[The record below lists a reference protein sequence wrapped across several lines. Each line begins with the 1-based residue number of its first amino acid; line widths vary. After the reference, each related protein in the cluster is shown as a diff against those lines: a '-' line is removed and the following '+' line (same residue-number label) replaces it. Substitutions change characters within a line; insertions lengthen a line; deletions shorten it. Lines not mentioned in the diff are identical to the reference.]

1 MPVGF
6 VPVNGNPCA
15 GIPQPVL
22 RWHAGAM
29 CGRYVMAR
37 AVGDLLAEFD
47 AELENDV
54 EIPPSWNIA
63 PTDDA
68 PIVLER
74 LIDDA
79 PVRQLHVARWGLV
92 PSWAKDIRGGAKM
105 INARSETV
113 LEKPAFRKAVQS
125 RRCAVPADGY
135 YEWKQGEG
143 RNKQPY
149 YVHPRDES
157 AMAFAG
163 LYEWWKDPSVPP
175 GEPGQWVLSM
185 SIMTADSPPA
195 GAEGTIFAELTAL
208 HDRVPL
214 PMGRDTM
221 AAWLDPQVD
230 DAAGLVD
237 LVRSG
242 VKEVAAGWRV
252 DSVGQAV
259 GNVRN
264 NSPELIEPVA
274 ALF

>member
-1 MPVGF
+1 
-6 VPVNGNPCA
+6 
-15 GIPQPVL
+15 
-22 RWHAGAM
+22 M

-47 AELENDV
+47 AQIEN
-54 EIPPSWNIA
+54 ETSIPPSWNIA
-63 PTDDA
+63 PTDGA

-74 LIDDA
+74 LIDGDT
-79 PVRQLHVARWGLV
+79 VRQLHVARWGLV
-92 PSWAKDIRGGAKM
+92 PSWAKSPGIGPKM
-105 INARSETV
+105 INARSESV

-143 RNKQPY
+143 RTKQPY
-149 YVHPRDES
+149 YVRPRDGS
-157 AMAFAG
+157 GMVFAG
-163 LYEWWKDPSVPP
+163 LYEWWKDPSK
-175 GEPGQWVLSM
+175 GQDDPARWMLSM
-185 SIMTADSPPA
+185 SIMTADSPPE
-195 GAEGTIFAELTAL
+195 GAEHTIFGELTAL

-214 PMGRDTM
+214 PMSRETM
-221 AAWLDPQVD
+221 EAWIDPQAD

-242 VKEVAAGWRV
+242 VTDVAAGWRV
-252 DSVGQAV
+252 DSVGTAV

-264 NSPELIEPVA
+264 NSPELIEPVE

>member
-1 MPVGF
+1 
-6 VPVNGNPCA
+6 
-15 GIPQPVL
+15 
-22 RWHAGAM
+22 M

-47 AELENDV
+47 AELENETD
-54 EIPPSWNIA
+54 IPPSWNVA
-63 PTDDA
+63 PTDGA

-74 LIDDA
+74 LIDGGT
-79 PVRQLHVARWGLV
+79 VRQLHVARWGLV
-92 PSWAKDIRGGAKM
+92 PSWAKSPGIGAKM
-105 INARSETV
+105 INARSESV

-143 RNKQPY
+143 GSKQPY
-149 YVHPRDES
+149 YVHPRDDS

-163 LYEWWKDPSVPP
+163 LYEWWKDPSLAP
-175 GEPGQWVLSM
+175 GEPGQWMLSM

-195 GAEGTIFAELTAL
+195 GTEGTVFAELTAL

-214 PMGRDTM
+214 PMSRDTM
-221 AAWLDPQVD
+221 SAWLDPEAD

-242 VKEVAAGWRV
+242 VKDVAAGWRV
-252 DSVGQAV
+252 DSVGKAV

-264 NSPELIEPVA
+264 NSPDLIEPVE

>member
-1 MPVGF
+1 
-6 VPVNGNPCA
+6 
-15 GIPQPVL
+15 
-22 RWHAGAM
+22 M

-47 AELENDV
+47 AELEN
-54 EIPPSWNIA
+54 EIAIPPSWNVA

-74 LIDDA
+74 LIDGGA
-79 PVRQLHVARWGLV
+79 ARQLHIARWGLV
-92 PSWAKDIRGGAKM
+92 PSWAKDPGIGPKM

-143 RNKQPY
+143 RSKQPY
-149 YVHPRDES
+149 YVHPREG
-157 AMAFAG
+157 AGMVFAG
-163 LYEWWKDPSVPP
+163 LYEWWKDPSLPQGDP
-175 GEPGQWVLSM
+175 ARWMLSM
-185 SIMTADSPPA
+185 SIMTADSPPE
-195 GAEGTIFAELTAL
+195 GAESTVFGELTAL

-214 PMGRDTM
+214 PMSRETM

-242 VKEVAAGWRV
+242 VKDVASGWRV

-264 NSPELIEPVA
+264 NSPELIEPVE

>member
-1 MPVGF
+1 
-6 VPVNGNPCA
+6 
-15 GIPQPVL
+15 
-22 RWHAGAM
+22 
-29 CGRYVMAR
+29 MAR

-47 AELENDV
+47 AELEN
-54 EIPPSWNIA
+54 ETSIPPSWNVA
-63 PTDDA
+63 PTDSA

-74 LIDDA
+74 LIDGGT
-79 PVRQLHVARWGLV
+79 VRQLHVARWGLV
-92 PSWAKDIRGGAKM
+92 PSWAKSPGIGAKM
-105 INARSETV
+105 INARSESV

-143 RNKQPY
+143 RSKQPY

-157 AMAFAG
+157 PMAFAG
-163 LYEWWKDPSVPP
+163 LYEWWKDPSVAP
-175 GEPGQWVLSM
+175 GEPGQWMLSM

-195 GAEGTIFAELTAL
+195 GTEGTVFAELTAL

-214 PMGRDTM
+214 PMSRDTM

-242 VKEVAAGWRV
+242 VKDVAAGWRV
-252 DSVGQAV
+252 DSVGKAV

-264 NSPELIEPVA
+264 NSPELIEPVE